1 MEKLKGSQK
10 KYLRGLAHS
19 LKPIITIGYE
29 GVTEAVTKFM
39 EKAFDSH
46 ELIKVKFNKFKE
58 EKDELIE
65 ALAEATNSEVAG
77 RIGNTAIFYKMNPD
91 EKKRKIVLP

>member
-19 LKPIITIGYE
+19 LKPLITIGHE
-29 GVTEAVTKFM
+29 GVTEAVKKFM

-46 ELIKVKFNKFKE
+46 ELIKVKFNKFKD
-58 EKDELIE
+58 EKEELIE
-65 ALAEATNSEVAG
+65 VLAEATHSEVAG
-77 RIGNTAIFYKMNPD
+77 QIGNTAIFYRMHPD
-91 EKKRKIVLP
+91 KDKRKIVL